1 MSFIP
6 VSKVLPVQA
15 SKPVADSPYKNSFQT
30 IPVAVSEAVNSK
42 DDFATLWERIN
53 GGDKK

>member
-6 VSKVLPVQA
+6 ASTVLPVQA
-15 SKPVADSPYKNSFQT
+15 SKPVADSPYKNTFQT
-30 IPVAVSEAVNSK
+30 TPAKVSEAVNSK
-42 DDFATLWERIN
+42 DGFAALWERIN